1 MTNLEMRDTLQN
13 VLHVW
18 TQG

>member
-1 MTNLEMRDTLQN
+1 MNLEMRDTLQN
-13 VLHVW
+13 VLHAW